1 MIGEFPGL
9 ATGSTSDGNLRAT
22 SDFRGAL
29 RALLEQWLGADAA
42 AIIPARSARSR
53 GRSSFDDRDRLVL
66 LHRSPAPARLQVGAR
81 GVPLLALAPDDQG
94 RPGDREL
101 VNYGED
107 AHDLRLR
114 RVGGTRTYRIG
125 KVRPGGLGE
134 LEARLLPGRFTLWC
148 SLADHRKR
156 GMSATLVV
164 RKP

>member
-1 MIGEFPGL
+1 MI
-9 ATGSTSDGNLRAT
+9 ATA
-22 SDFRGAL
+22 
-29 RALLEQWLGADAA
+29 
-42 AIIPARSARSR
+42 
-53 GRSSFDDRDRLVL
+53 LVL
-66 LHRSPAPARLQVGAR
+66 LTLAPARLQVGADEFSY
-81 GVPLLALAPDDQG
+81 ALSRQTIKAGPAIVQ
-94 RPGDREL
+94 L

-114 RVGGTRTYRIG
+114 RVGGARTYRIG

-134 LEARLLPGRFTLWC
+134 LEARLLPGRFTMWC